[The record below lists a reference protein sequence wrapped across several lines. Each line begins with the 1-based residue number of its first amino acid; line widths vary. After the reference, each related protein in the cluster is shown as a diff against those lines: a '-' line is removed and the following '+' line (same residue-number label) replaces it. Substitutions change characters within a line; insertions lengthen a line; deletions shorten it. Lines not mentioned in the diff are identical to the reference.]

1 MRSGRQGGRAAQAM
15 SKQRAIAAYHE
26 AGHAVLAKSRA
37 RKSAVCLLTGI
48 ARNPDQE
55 PWPRRTSDPDHS
67 GWPLRPEATCTGLA
81 LAQPQS
87 YGLQQRL

>member
-48 ARNPDQE
+48 A
-55 PWPRRTSDPDHS
+55 
-67 GWPLRPEATCTGLA
+67 A
-81 LAQPQS
+81 
-87 YGLQQRL
+87 

>member
-37 RKSAVCLLTGI
+37 RSAVCLLTGI
-48 ARNPDQE
+48 A
-55 PWPRRTSDPDHS
+55 
-67 GWPLRPEATCTGLA
+67 A
-81 LAQPQS
+81 
-87 YGLQQRL
+87 